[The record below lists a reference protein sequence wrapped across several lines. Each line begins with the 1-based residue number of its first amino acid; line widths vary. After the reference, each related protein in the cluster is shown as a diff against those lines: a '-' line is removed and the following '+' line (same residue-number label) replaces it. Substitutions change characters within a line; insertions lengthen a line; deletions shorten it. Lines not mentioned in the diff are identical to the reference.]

1 MAQFPGRANPRP
13 ALWMGRIAADDIAKW
28 RQVLDRF
35 TNHKQ
40 PATRLLCSSDS
51 MNSRFAGFTLLRRQ
65 KA

>member
-1 MAQFPGRANPRP
+1 
-13 ALWMGRIAADDIAKW
+13 MGRIAADDIAKW

-51 MNSRFAGFTLLRRQ
+51 MNSRFAGFTVLRRQ